1 MLNKYKKSSIKLKH
15 TKRKKSCIIVQ
26 PIVVQ
31 AIVYQDPV
39 ETPVKRK
46 VISSELKIQSYSLR
60 KAGKSPY
67 AIAKMLHVGMTQHID
82 GALLKE

>member
-1 MLNKYKKSSIKLKH
+1 MTKGKDISFELKLK
-15 TKRKKSCIIVQ
+15 I
-26 PIVVQ
+26 
-31 AIVYQDPV
+31 
-39 ETPVKRK
+39 
-46 VISSELKIQSYSLR
+46 YSLR